1 MTLRLEHVCQVS
13 DVYLLRAELPA
24 PHPPPPPHC
33 PGSLCFGSHKC
44 PWARLAGS
52 ERVSNSTVS
61 AVGS

>member
-24 PHPPPPPHC
+24 PPPPHC

-52 ERVSNSTVS
+52 
-61 AVGS
+61 